1 MSRNRTLALV
11 VAGAFGL
18 PFLTSSPTPA
28 GADEK
33 KGAEIGLKV
42 DRAWGGYKSEE
53 NEIELELISGDG
65 TKVVRKLKGR
75 GREVDKDEQSNMTFV
90 WPADLKGT
98 KLLTWNHRGKSD
110 DQWLYF
116 PSVQRVKRISGA
128 RSRSGSFMGSEMAF
142 EDLTNV
148 WWVEKYKYNF
158 VRDQKVG
165 SRDTWVVE
173 RVPKD
178 KDSGYSKQT
187 MWVDKE
193 YLSALRI
200 DYYDRK
206 GKLLKTADF
215 KSWKKYGNK
224 WRADRVEMVNRQ
236 TGKKTNV
243 VWKAR
248 KMGVSLTDDEFS
260 PDSLSR

>member
-1 MSRNRTLALV
+1 MTRHRTLALTV
-11 VAGAFGL
+11 TGACGWL
-18 PFLTSSPTPA
+18 LLTSAPSA
-28 GADEK
+28 ADEK
-33 KGAEIGLKV
+33 KGGEIGAKV
-42 DRAWGGYKSEE
+42 DKGWAGFKSEE
-53 NEIELELISGDG
+53 NEIDLELISGDG
-65 TKVVRKLKGR
+65 TKVVRKLRGK
-75 GREVDKDEQSNMTFV
+75 GREVGSDEQSVMTFV

-98 KLLTWNHRGKSD
+98 QLLTWNHRAKAD
-110 DQWLYF
+110 DQWLF
-116 PSVQRVKRISGA
+116 LPSIQRVKRISA

-142 EDLTNV
+142 EDLTNI
-148 WWVEKYKYNF
+148 WWIEKYKYNY

-187 MWVDKE
+187 LWIDKE
-193 YLSALRI
+193 YLAALRI

-215 KSWKKYGNK
+215 KSWKKYGAK

-248 KMGVSLTDDEFS
+248 KMGVSLADDQFS
-260 PDSLSR
+260 PDSLGR

>member
-18 PFLTSSPTPA
+18 PFLTSSTPA
-28 GADEK
+28 GADAK
-33 KGAEIGLKV
+33 KGAEIGAKV
-42 DRAWGGYKSEE
+42 DKAWAGYKSEE
-53 NEIELELISGDG
+53 NEIDLELISGDG
-65 TKVVRKLKGR
+65 SKVVRKLKGKA
-75 GREVDKDEQSNMTFV
+75 REVGSDEQSLMLFI

-98 KLLTWNHRGKSD
+98 KLLTYNHRNQAD
-110 DQWLYF
+110 DQWLYL
-116 PSVQRVKRISGA
+116 PSVQRVKRISGS

-148 WWVEKYKYNF
+148 WWIQKYTYDYLK
-158 VRDQKVG
+158 DQKVG
-165 SRDTWVVE
+165 SRDTWVVD

-187 MWVDKE
+187 LWIDKE
-193 YLSALRI
+193 YLTALRI
-200 DYYDRK
+200 QYYDRK

-243 VWKAR
+243 VWKSR
-248 KMGVSLTDDEFS
+248 KMGVSLAEDEFS
-260 PDSLSR
+260 SDSLPR

>member
-1 MSRNRTLALV
+1 MTRYRTLALIV
-11 VAGAFGL
+11 TGAFGL
-18 PFLTSSPTPA
+18 PLLSATPA
-28 GADEK
+28 EADAK
-33 KGAEIGLKV
+33 KGQEIGVKV
-42 DRAWGGYKSEE
+42 DKGWAGFKTEE
-53 NEIELELISGDG
+53 NEIELELISGSG
-65 TKVVRKLKGR
+65 NKVVRKLR
-75 GREVDKDEQSNMTFV
+75 GKAREDGSDEQSVMTFV

-98 KLLTWNHRGKSD
+98 QLLTWNHRGKTD
-110 DQWLYF
+110 DQWLF
-116 PSVQRVKRISGA
+116 LPSVQRVKRISA

-142 EDLTNV
+142 EDLTNI
-148 WWVEKYKYNF
+148 WWIEKYKYSF
-158 VRDQKVG
+158 VREQKVG
-165 SRDTWVVE
+165 SRDTWLVE

-178 KDSGYSKQT
+178 KDSGYSKQ
-187 MWVDKE
+187 MLWIDKE

-243 VWKAR
+243 VWKSR
-248 KMGVSLTDDEFS
+248 KLGVSLSDNQFS
-260 PDSLSR
+260 PDALGRGAP